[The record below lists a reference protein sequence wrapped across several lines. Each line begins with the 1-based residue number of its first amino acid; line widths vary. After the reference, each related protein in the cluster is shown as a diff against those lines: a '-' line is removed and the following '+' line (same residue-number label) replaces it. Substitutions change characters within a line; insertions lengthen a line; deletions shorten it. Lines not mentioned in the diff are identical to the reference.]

1 MVNPMDL
8 TGKTILISGATGG
21 IGQATAIRLSELG
34 ASVVLIDVFRDRIN
48 ELLPRLV
55 SIDEQ
60 RHSGY
65 YINLRDIDSIEGTM
79 KDICAECGVLHGFV
93 HCAGIAPMRP
103 FSMTKYDSILPAMQI
118 NFFSFVEIVRC
129 ITQKKRFADGG
140 SIVAMSSTG
149 SIHGKPT
156 KTAYS
161 ASKAAIDAAIR
172 CMVCDLQKHKI
183 RINSV
188 MPSWVNTNMFADFM
202 RDYPDSRDIK
212 EIEERQYMGVSDP
225 IEVANVIAFLLS
237 DATKTITG
245 TSILMD
251 GGILQ
256 G

>member
-1 MVNPMDL
+1 MRNPMDL
-8 TGKTILISGATGG
+8 TGKRILISGASGG
-21 IGQATAIRLSELG
+21 IGRATSKRLSELG
-34 ASVVLIDVFRDRIN
+34 ATLVLTDIKEDRLEEVVETLDGKGHAFYVMNFK
-48 ELLPRLV
+48 
-55 SIDEQ
+55 
-60 RHSGY
+60 
-65 YINLRDIDSIEGTM
+65 DIDSIEGTI
-79 KDICAECGVLHGFV
+79 DLICKENGIFNGFV

-103 FSMTKYDSILPAMQI
+103 FKMTKYDDVLPTMQV

-149 SIHGKPT
+149 AIHGKPT
-156 KTAYS
+156 KVAYS

-172 CMVCDLQKHKI
+172 CMICDLQKRKI

-188 MPSWVNTNMFADFM
+188 MPSWVNTNMYKSFL
-202 RDYPDSRDIK
+202 RDYPDSKDIR

-225 IEVANVIAFLLS
+225 EEVANVIGFLLS

>member
-1 MVNPMDL
+1 MINPMDL
-8 TGKTILISGATGG
+8 TGKKILITGASGG
-21 IGQATAIRLSELG
+21 IGRVTSEQLARLGAQLVLLDVFPIRLEETLSALEG
-34 ASVVLIDVFRDRIN
+34 AGHRSYV
-48 ELLPRLV
+48 
-55 SIDEQ
+55 
-60 RHSGY
+60 
-65 YINLRDIDSIEGTM
+65 INLKKIEELEPLMTRIYDDVGTL
-79 KDICAECGVLHGFV
+79 DGFV

-103 FSMTKYDSILPAMQI
+103 FKMTKYEDILLPMQI

-129 ITQKKRFADGG
+129 ITLKKRFSNGG

-156 KTAYS
+156 KLAYS
-161 ASKAAIDAAIR
+161 ASKASIDAAIR
-172 CMVCDLQKHKI
+172 CMVCDLKQKKI
-183 RINSV
+183 RINSI
-188 MPSWVNTNMFADFM
+188 MPSWVRTDMFADFM
-202 RDYPDSRDIK
+202 RDYPDSKDIQ

>member
-1 MVNPMDL
+1 MINPMDL
-8 TGKTILISGATGG
+8 TGKKVLISGAGGG
-21 IGQATAIRLSELG
+21 IGAAVALQVSQLG
-34 ASVVLIDVFRDRIN
+34 ASVVLMDAFEDRLQSALDSLGEGDHSAYVLNFR
-48 ELLPRLV
+48 EL
-55 SIDEQ
+55 
-60 RHSGY
+60 
-65 YINLRDIDSIEGTM
+65 DSIEETIDRIYKENGTM
-79 KDICAECGVLHGFV
+79 DGFV

-103 FSMTKYDSILPAMQI
+103 FKMTTYEDILPTMQI

-129 ITQKKRFADGG
+129 ITVKKRFADGG

-172 CMVCDLQKHKI
+172 CMICDLQKRKI

-188 MPSWVNTNMFADFM
+188 MPSWVNTNMYKSFL
-202 RDYPDSRDIK
+202 RDYPDSRDIR
-212 EIEERQYMGVSDP
+212 EIEERQYMGVSEP
-225 IEVANVIAFLLS
+225 EEVANVIAFLLS

>member
-1 MVNPMDL
+1 MINPMDL
-8 TGKTILISGATGG
+8 TGKRVLISGATGG
-21 IGQATAIRLSELG
+21 IGKVTARRLSELG
-34 ASVVLIDVFRDRIN
+34 ASLILMDLNLDRLN
-48 ELLPRLV
+48 EIAESLTGETHTVYAL
-55 SIDEQ
+55 
-60 RHSGY
+60 
-65 YINLRDIDSIEGTM
+65 NLKDLDSIEETIGQ
-79 KDICAECGVLHGFV
+79 IHRENGVLNGFV

-103 FSMTKYDSILPAMQI
+103 FKMTKYEDILPTMQI

-129 ITQKKRFADGG
+129 ITQKRRFSDGG

-149 SIHGKPT
+149 AIHGKPT

-172 CMVCDLQKHKI
+172 CMVCDLQKRRI

-188 MPSWVNTNMFADFM
+188 MPSWVDTNMYQSFL
-202 RDYPDSRDIK
+202 RDYPDSRDIR
-212 EIEERQYMGVSDP
+212 EIEERQYMGVAEP
-225 IEVANVIAFLLS
+225 EEVANVIAFLLS